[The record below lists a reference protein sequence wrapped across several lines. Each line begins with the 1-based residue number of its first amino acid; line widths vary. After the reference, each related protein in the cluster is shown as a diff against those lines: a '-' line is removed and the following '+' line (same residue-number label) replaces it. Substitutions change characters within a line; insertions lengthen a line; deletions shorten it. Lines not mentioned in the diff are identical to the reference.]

1 MQSSY
6 EDTVENGA
14 REEKKRYSRVQPKK
28 KEKRKYLRHL
38 VHFFLFFRGKKGKT
52 HPFLD
57 RSRDASFF
65 LCCCVV
71 LVLLF
76 VAGKNQP
83 TENEET
89 RTRGR
94 RKRKLYTT
102 PSSSVTIAGL
112 IGEQQT
118 APEASDDDDND
129 EEQETTT
136 TTTKKTMRFLLLAFL
151 LCFCFATTF
160 AFGEEPQ
167 SKSQQ
172 QQQPKLGLP
181 NGEVI
186 ELNDSNFDK
195 YVNKGTAEQLPVII
209 DVYATWC
216 VHCKQLEPVWREL
229 ARELQSEVYVGK
241 IDGEKERALANRLS
255 ANKGFPTIILLHQNK
270 MRFYSGERSVEKLTH
285 FCRKGWREVKPE
297 PWHKTANNWF
307 GQIFGLVHKVP
318 GVLKGMYSQF
328 SKDYSDTQILFMA
341 LSVPVVSGMLLIW
354 VADAITVRRTVSRSR
369 RYVAEQELIRRRAA
383 QAAAHPHAE

>member
-1 MQSSY
+1 LW
-6 EDTVENGA
+6 
-14 REEKKRYSRVQPKK
+14 REKI
-28 KEKRKYLRHL
+28 
-38 VHFFLFFRGKKGKT
+38 
-52 HPFLD
+52 
-57 RSRDASFF
+57 
-65 LCCCVV
+65 
-71 LVLLF
+71 
-76 VAGKNQP
+76 NP

-89 RTRGR
+89 RER
-94 RKRKLYTT
+94 RATKRKLYTT

-112 IGEQQT
+112 IGEQHHQHQKHQMMMT
-118 APEASDDDDND
+118 MTRNR
-129 EEQETTT
+129 TTT
-136 TTTKKTMRFLLLAFL
+136 TTKKKTMRFLLLAFL

-167 SKSQQ
+167 SKQ

>member
-1 MQSSY
+1 MRTRWKMARERKKKDIPESNQKRRKKENIFDIWSTFSSFS
-6 EDTVENGA
+6 
-14 REEKKRYSRVQPKK
+14 EEKKVKIIHFWIDRAT
-28 KEKRKYLRHL
+28 L
-38 VHFFLFFRGKKGKT
+38 HFFFVVVLSWFCCLWREKINRPRMKRRERGERGKENFT
-52 HPFLD
+52 RHH
-57 RSRDASFF
+57 RRQSQSRDS
-65 LCCCVV
+65 LESN
-71 LVLLF
+71 
-76 VAGKNQP
+76 KQHQKHQMMM
-83 TENEET
+83 TMT
-89 RTRGR
+89 RNR
-94 RKRKLYTT
+94 
-102 PSSSVTIAGL
+102 
-112 IGEQQT
+112 
-118 APEASDDDDND
+118 
-129 EEQETTT
+129 TTT

-167 SKSQQ
+167 SKSQQQ

>member
-1 MQSSY
+1 MCSRARVLMQSSY
-6 EDTVENGA
+6 EDTVEN
-14 REEKKRYSRVQPKK
+14 QMMM
-28 KEKRKYLRHL
+28 
-38 VHFFLFFRGKKGKT
+38 T
-52 HPFLD
+52 MM
-57 RSRDASFF
+57 
-65 LCCCVV
+65 
-71 LVLLF
+71 
-76 VAGKNQP
+76 
-83 TENEET
+83 
-89 RTRGR
+89 R
-94 RKRKLYTT
+94 R
-102 PSSSVTIAGL
+102 
-112 IGEQQT
+112 
-118 APEASDDDDND
+118 
-129 EEQETTT
+129 TT
-136 TTTKKTMRFLLLAFL
+136 TTTKKKTIHFLLLAFL

-167 SKSQQ
+167 SKQQ

>member
-1 MQSSY
+1 M
-6 EDTVENGA
+6 ENGA

-38 VHFFLFFRGKKGKT
+38 VHFFLFFRGKKGKN

-57 RSRDASFF
+57 RSRRFLFF
-65 LCCCVV
+65 FVV
-71 LVLLF
+71 VWFCL
-76 VAGKNQP
+76 AGKNQP
-83 TENEET
+83 TMNEET
-89 RTRGR
+89 RER
-94 RKRKLYTT
+94 RETKRKLYTT
-102 PSSSVTIAGL
+102 TSSSQSRDSFESNKQHQKHQMMMTM
-112 IGEQQT
+112 T
-118 APEASDDDDND
+118 RNRR
-129 EEQETTT
+129 TTT

>member
-1 MQSSY
+1 MRTRWKMARERKKKDIPESNQKRRKKENIFDIWSTFSSFS
-6 EDTVENGA
+6 
-14 REEKKRYSRVQPKK
+14 EEKKVKLIHFWIDRAT
-28 KEKRKYLRHL
+28 L
-38 VHFFLFFRGKKGKT
+38 HFFFVVVLSWFCCLWREKINRPRMKRRERGERRKENFT
-52 HPFLD
+52 RQH
-57 RSRDASFF
+57 RRQSQSRDSFESN
-65 LCCCVV
+65 
-71 LVLLF
+71 
-76 VAGKNQP
+76 KQHQKHQMMM
-83 TENEET
+83 TMT
-89 RTRGR
+89 RNR
-94 RKRKLYTT
+94 R
-102 PSSSVTIAGL
+102 
-112 IGEQQT
+112 
-118 APEASDDDDND
+118 
-129 EEQETTT
+129 TTT
-136 TTTKKTMRFLLLAFL
+136 KKKKTMRFLLLAFL

>member
-1 MQSSY
+1 MRTRWKMARERKKKDIPESNQKRRKKENIFDIWSTFSSFS
-6 EDTVENGA
+6 
-14 REEKKRYSRVQPKK
+14 EEKKVKLIHFWIDRAT
-28 KEKRKYLRHL
+28 L
-38 VHFFLFFRGKKGKT
+38 HFFFVVVLSWFCCLWREKINRPRMKRRERGERGKENFT
-52 HPFLD
+52 RHH
-57 RSRDASFF
+57 RRQSQSRDS
-65 LCCCVV
+65 LESN
-71 LVLLF
+71 
-76 VAGKNQP
+76 KQHQKHQMMM
-83 TENEET
+83 TMT
-89 RTRGR
+89 RNR
-94 RKRKLYTT
+94 
-102 PSSSVTIAGL
+102 
-112 IGEQQT
+112 
-118 APEASDDDDND
+118 
-129 EEQETTT
+129 TTT
-136 TTTKKTMRFLLLAFL
+136 TTTTKTMRFLLLAFL

-167 SKSQQ
+167 SKQ

>member
-1 MQSSY
+1 MRTRWKMARERKKKDIPESNQKRRKKENIFDIWSTFSSFS
-6 EDTVENGA
+6 
-14 REEKKRYSRVQPKK
+14 EEKKVKIIQFWIDRAT
-28 KEKRKYLRHL
+28 L
-38 VHFFLFFRGKKGKT
+38 HFFFVVVLSWFCCLWREKINRPRMKRRERGERGKENFT
-52 HPFLD
+52 RHH
-57 RSRDASFF
+57 RRQSQSRDS
-65 LCCCVV
+65 LESN
-71 LVLLF
+71 
-76 VAGKNQP
+76 KQHQKHQMMM
-83 TENEET
+83 TMT
-89 RTRGR
+89 RNR
-94 RKRKLYTT
+94 
-102 PSSSVTIAGL
+102 
-112 IGEQQT
+112 
-118 APEASDDDDND
+118 
-129 EEQETTT
+129 TTT

-167 SKSQQ
+167 SKSQQQ

>member
-1 MQSSY
+1 LW
-6 EDTVENGA
+6 
-14 REEKKRYSRVQPKK
+14 REKI
-28 KEKRKYLRHL
+28 
-38 VHFFLFFRGKKGKT
+38 
-52 HPFLD
+52 
-57 RSRDASFF
+57 
-65 LCCCVV
+65 
-71 LVLLF
+71 
-76 VAGKNQP
+76 NP

-112 IGEQQT
+112 IGEQHHQHQKHQMMMT
-118 APEASDDDDND
+118 MTRNR
-129 EEQETTT
+129 TTT

-167 SKSQQ
+167 SQSQ

>member
-1 MQSSY
+1 MRTRWKMARERKKKDIPESNQKRRKKENIFDIWSTFSSFS
-6 EDTVENGA
+6 
-14 REEKKRYSRVQPKK
+14 EEKKVKLIHFWIDRAT
-28 KEKRKYLRHL
+28 L
-38 VHFFLFFRGKKGKT
+38 HFFFVVVLSWFCCLWREKINRPRMKRRERGERGKENFT
-52 HPFLD
+52 RHH
-57 RSRDASFF
+57 RRQSQSRDS
-65 LCCCVV
+65 LESN
-71 LVLLF
+71 
-76 VAGKNQP
+76 KQHQKHQMMM
-83 TENEET
+83 TMT
-89 RTRGR
+89 RNRT
-94 RKRKLYTT
+94 
-102 PSSSVTIAGL
+102 
-112 IGEQQT
+112 
-118 APEASDDDDND
+118 
-129 EEQETTT
+129 TTT

>member
-1 MQSSY
+1 MRTRWKMARERKKKDIPESNQKRRKKENIFDIWSTFSSFS
-6 EDTVENGA
+6 
-14 REEKKRYSRVQPKK
+14 EEKKVKLIHFWIDRAT
-28 KEKRKYLRHL
+28 L
-38 VHFFLFFRGKKGKT
+38 HFFFVVVLSWFCCLWREKINRPRMKRRERGERGKENFT
-52 HPFLD
+52 RHH
-57 RSRDASFF
+57 RRQSQSRDS
-65 LCCCVV
+65 LESN
-71 LVLLF
+71 
-76 VAGKNQP
+76 KQHQKHQMMM
-83 TENEET
+83 TMT
-89 RTRGR
+89 RNR
-94 RKRKLYTT
+94 
-102 PSSSVTIAGL
+102 
-112 IGEQQT
+112 
-118 APEASDDDDND
+118 
-129 EEQETTT
+129 TTT

-167 SKSQQ
+167 SKSQQQ

>member
-1 MQSSY
+1 M
-6 EDTVENGA
+6 TTRWKMA
-14 REEKKRYSRVQPKK
+14 REREKKDIPDQK
-28 KEKRKYLRHL
+28 KEKKKKISST
-38 VHFFLFFRGKKGKT
+38 FGPLFPLFKEKKAKLIQIWIAIATFRY
-52 HPFLD
+52 
-57 RSRDASFF
+57 F
-65 LCCCVV
+65 LCCCLGFVCGGKKERILKRRERPLLSFPQDNIVV
-71 LVLLF
+71 KSQSRDSF
-76 VAGKNQP
+76 GSNKQHQQHQMMMMMMRNR
-83 TENEET
+83 
-89 RTRGR
+89 RT
-94 RKRKLYTT
+94 
-102 PSSSVTIAGL
+102 
-112 IGEQQT
+112 
-118 APEASDDDDND
+118 
-129 EEQETTT
+129 TTT
-136 TTTKKTMRFLLLAFL
+136 TTTKKKTIHFLLLAFL
-151 LCFCFATTF
+151 LCFCFSTTF
-160 AFGEEPQ
+160 AFGEQPQ
-167 SKSQQ
+167 SQQ
-172 QQQPKLGLP
+172 QQQQQQRQPKLGLP

-186 ELNDSNFDK
+186 ELNDGNFDK

-297 PWHKTANNWF
+297 PWHKTANNWV

>member
-1 MQSSY
+1 M
-6 EDTVENGA
+6 ENGA

-38 VHFFLFFRGKKGKT
+38 VHFFLFFRGKKGKN
-52 HPFLD
+52 HPVLD
-57 RSRDASFF
+57 RSRRFIFF
-65 LCCCVV
+65 FVVVSWFCC
-71 LVLLF
+71 LWRE
-76 VAGKNQP
+76 KINRP
-83 TENEET
+83 RMKRREREEDEK
-89 RTRGR
+89 GNF
-94 RKRKLYTT
+94 YTT

-112 IGEQQT
+112 IGEQHHQHQKHQMMMT
-118 APEASDDDDND
+118 MTRNR
-129 EEQETTT
+129 TTT

-167 SKSQQ
+167 SKQQ

>member
-1 MQSSY
+1 MARERKKKDIPESNQKRRKKENIFDIWSTFSSFS
-6 EDTVENGA
+6 
-14 REEKKRYSRVQPKK
+14 EEKKVKIIQFWIDRAT
-28 KEKRKYLRHL
+28 L
-38 VHFFLFFRGKKGKT
+38 HFFFVVVLSWFCCLWREKINRPRMKRRERGERGKENFT
-52 HPFLD
+52 RHH
-57 RSRDASFF
+57 RRQSQSRDS
-65 LCCCVV
+65 LESN
-71 LVLLF
+71 
-76 VAGKNQP
+76 KQHQKHQMMM
-83 TENEET
+83 TMT
-89 RTRGR
+89 RNR
-94 RKRKLYTT
+94 
-102 PSSSVTIAGL
+102 
-112 IGEQQT
+112 
-118 APEASDDDDND
+118 
-129 EEQETTT
+129 TTT

>member
-1 MQSSY
+1 MMV
-6 EDTVENGA
+6 TMM
-14 REEKKRYSRVQPKK
+14 
-28 KEKRKYLRHL
+28 
-38 VHFFLFFRGKKGKT
+38 
-52 HPFLD
+52 
-57 RSRDASFF
+57 
-65 LCCCVV
+65 
-71 LVLLF
+71 
-76 VAGKNQP
+76 
-83 TENEET
+83 
-89 RTRGR
+89 R
-94 RKRKLYTT
+94 R
-102 PSSSVTIAGL
+102 
-112 IGEQQT
+112 
-118 APEASDDDDND
+118 
-129 EEQETTT
+129 TTT
-136 TTTKKTMRFLLLAFL
+136 TTTKKTIHFLLLAFL

-167 SKSQQ
+167 SQSQQQQQQ

-383 QAAAHPHAE
+383 QAAAAVPHPHAD

>member
-1 MQSSY
+1 MKRH
-6 EDTVENGA
+6 ENTMMM
-14 REEKKRYSRVQPKK
+14 RNR
-28 KEKRKYLRHL
+28 
-38 VHFFLFFRGKKGKT
+38 
-52 HPFLD
+52 
-57 RSRDASFF
+57 
-65 LCCCVV
+65 
-71 LVLLF
+71 
-76 VAGKNQP
+76 
-83 TENEET
+83 
-89 RTRGR
+89 RT
-94 RKRKLYTT
+94 
-102 PSSSVTIAGL
+102 
-112 IGEQQT
+112 
-118 APEASDDDDND
+118 
-129 EEQETTT
+129 TTT
-136 TTTKKTMRFLLLAFL
+136 TTTKKKTIHFLLLAFL
-151 LCFCFATTF
+151 LCFCFSTTF
-160 AFGEEPQ
+160 AFGEQPQ
-167 SKSQQ
+167 SQRQQQ

-186 ELNDSNFDK
+186 ELNDGNFDK

>member
-1 MQSSY
+1 MRTRWKMARERKKKDIPESNQKRRKKENIFDIWSTFSSFS
-6 EDTVENGA
+6 
-14 REEKKRYSRVQPKK
+14 EEKKVKLIHFWIDRAT
-28 KEKRKYLRHL
+28 L
-38 VHFFLFFRGKKGKT
+38 HFFFVVVLSWFCCLWREKINRPRMKRRERGERGKENFT
-52 HPFLD
+52 RHH
-57 RSRDASFF
+57 RRQSQSRDS
-65 LCCCVV
+65 LESN
-71 LVLLF
+71 
-76 VAGKNQP
+76 KQHQKHQMMM
-83 TENEET
+83 TMT
-89 RTRGR
+89 RNR
-94 RKRKLYTT
+94 
-102 PSSSVTIAGL
+102 
-112 IGEQQT
+112 
-118 APEASDDDDND
+118 
-129 EEQETTT
+129 TTT

>member
-1 MQSSY
+1 MRTRWKMARERKKKDIPESNQKRRKKENIFDIWSTFSSFS
-6 EDTVENGA
+6 
-14 REEKKRYSRVQPKK
+14 EEKKVKIIHFWIDRAT
-28 KEKRKYLRHL
+28 L
-38 VHFFLFFRGKKGKT
+38 HFFFSVVLSWFCLWREKINRPRMKRRERGERRKENFT
-52 HPFLD
+52 RQH
-57 RSRDASFF
+57 RRQSQSRDSFESN
-65 LCCCVV
+65 
-71 LVLLF
+71 
-76 VAGKNQP
+76 KQHQKHQMMM
-83 TENEET
+83 TMT
-89 RTRGR
+89 RNR
-94 RKRKLYTT
+94 R
-102 PSSSVTIAGL
+102 
-112 IGEQQT
+112 
-118 APEASDDDDND
+118 
-129 EEQETTT
+129 TT

-167 SKSQQ
+167 SKQQ

>member
-1 MQSSY
+1 M
-6 EDTVENGA
+6 ENGA
-14 REEKKRYSRVQPKK
+14 REEKKRYSRVHQKRRK
-28 KEKRKYLRHL
+28 KENI
-38 VHFFLFFRGKKGKT
+38 FDIWSTFSSFSRGKKGKT
-52 HPFLD
+52 HPNLD
-57 RSRDASFF
+57 RSRRLHFF
-65 LCCCVV
+65 FVVVCCV
-71 LVLLF
+71 F
-76 VAGKNQP
+76 RK
-83 TENEET
+83 TDENEET
-89 RTRGR
+89 RERRARKERDVTRQHR
-94 RKRKLYTT
+94 RQSQSRDSFESNKQHQKHQMMMTMTR
-102 PSSSVTIAGL
+102 
-112 IGEQQT
+112 
-118 APEASDDDDND
+118 NR
-129 EEQETTT
+129 TTT

-172 QQQPKLGLP
+172 QQPTLGLP

>member
-1 MQSSY
+1 MW
-6 EDTVENGA
+6 
-14 REEKKRYSRVQPKK
+14 RE
-28 KEKRKYLRHL
+28 
-38 VHFFLFFRGKKGKT
+38 KGT
-52 HPFLD
+52 NF
-57 RSRDASFF
+57 
-65 LCCCVV
+65 
-71 LVLLF
+71 
-76 VAGKNQP
+76 
-83 TENEET
+83 EET
-89 RTRGR
+89 RET
-94 RKRKLYTT
+94 KRKLLSFPQDNIVVKSQSRDSFGSNKQHQQHQMMMLMMRNRRTT
-102 PSSSVTIAGL
+102 
-112 IGEQQT
+112 
-118 APEASDDDDND
+118 
-129 EEQETTT
+129 TTT
-136 TTTKKTMRFLLLAFL
+136 TTTKKTIHFLLLAFL
-151 LCFCFATTF
+151 LCFCFSTTF
-160 AFGEEPQ
+160 AFGEQPQ
-167 SKSQQ
+167 SQQ
-172 QQQPKLGLP
+172 QQQQQQQRQPKLGLP

-297 PWHKTANNWF
+297 PWHKTANNWV

>member
-1 MQSSY
+1 M
-6 EDTVENGA
+6 ENGA

-65 LCCCVV
+65 SLLLCCLGFVV
-71 LVLLF
+71 CG
-76 VAGKNQP
+76 GKKSKINP

-112 IGEQQT
+112 IGEQHHQHQKHQMMMT
-118 APEASDDDDND
+118 MTRNRR
-129 EEQETTT
+129 TTT

-167 SKSQQ
+167 SQSQ

>member
-1 MQSSY
+1 MKR
-6 EDTVENGA
+6 
-14 REEKKRYSRVQPKK
+14 RERGE
-28 KEKRKYLRHL
+28 
-38 VHFFLFFRGKKGKT
+38 RGKENFT
-52 HPFLD
+52 RHH
-57 RSRDASFF
+57 RRQSQSRDS
-65 LCCCVV
+65 LESN
-71 LVLLF
+71 
-76 VAGKNQP
+76 KQHQKHQMMM
-83 TENEET
+83 TMT
-89 RTRGR
+89 RNR
-94 RKRKLYTT
+94 
-102 PSSSVTIAGL
+102 
-112 IGEQQT
+112 
-118 APEASDDDDND
+118 
-129 EEQETTT
+129 TTT

>member
-1 MQSSY
+1 MRTRWKMARERKKKDIPESNQKRRKKENIFDIWSTFSSFS
-6 EDTVENGA
+6 
-14 REEKKRYSRVQPKK
+14 EEKKVKLIHFWIDRAT
-28 KEKRKYLRHL
+28 L
-38 VHFFLFFRGKKGKT
+38 HFFFDVVLSWFCCLWREKINRPRMKRRERGERGKENFT
-52 HPFLD
+52 RHH
-57 RSRDASFF
+57 RRQSQSRDS
-65 LCCCVV
+65 LESN
-71 LVLLF
+71 
-76 VAGKNQP
+76 KQHQKHQMMM
-83 TENEET
+83 TMT
-89 RTRGR
+89 RNR
-94 RKRKLYTT
+94 R
-102 PSSSVTIAGL
+102 
-112 IGEQQT
+112 
-118 APEASDDDDND
+118 
-129 EEQETTT
+129 TTT
-136 TTTKKTMRFLLLAFL
+136 TKKKTMRFLLLAFL
-151 LCFCFATTF
+151 LCCCFATTF

-167 SKSQQ
+167 SKQQ

>member
-1 MQSSY
+1 MRTRWKMARERKKKDIPESNQKRRKKENIFDIWSTFSSFS
-6 EDTVENGA
+6 
-14 REEKKRYSRVQPKK
+14 EEKKVKLIHFWIDRAT
-28 KEKRKYLRHL
+28 L
-38 VHFFLFFRGKKGKT
+38 HFFFVVVLSWFCCLWREKINRPRMKRRERGERGKENFT
-52 HPFLD
+52 RHH
-57 RSRDASFF
+57 RRQSQSRDS
-65 LCCCVV
+65 LESN
-71 LVLLF
+71 
-76 VAGKNQP
+76 KQHQKHQMMM
-83 TENEET
+83 TMT
-89 RTRGR
+89 RNR
-94 RKRKLYTT
+94 
-102 PSSSVTIAGL
+102 
-112 IGEQQT
+112 
-118 APEASDDDDND
+118 
-129 EEQETTT
+129 TTT

-167 SKSQQ
+167 SKQQ

>member
-1 MQSSY
+1 MMMMM
-6 EDTVENGA
+6 
-14 REEKKRYSRVQPKK
+14 
-28 KEKRKYLRHL
+28 
-38 VHFFLFFRGKKGKT
+38 
-52 HPFLD
+52 
-57 RSRDASFF
+57 
-65 LCCCVV
+65 
-71 LVLLF
+71 
-76 VAGKNQP
+76 
-83 TENEET
+83 
-89 RTRGR
+89 R
-94 RKRKLYTT
+94 R
-102 PSSSVTIAGL
+102 
-112 IGEQQT
+112 
-118 APEASDDDDND
+118 
-129 EEQETTT
+129 T
-136 TTTKKTMRFLLLAFL
+136 TTTKTKTLLQLPIHFLLLVFL
-151 LCFCFATTF
+151 LCFSFSTTF
-160 AFGEEPQ
+160 AFGEQPQ
-167 SKSQQ
+167 SQQ
-172 QQQPKLGLP
+172 QQQQQHSIGLP

-195 YVNKGTAEQLPVII
+195 YINKGTAEQLPVII

-241 IDGEKERALANRLS
+241 IDGVKERALANRLS

>member
-1 MQSSY
+1 M
-6 EDTVENGA
+6 
-14 REEKKRYSRVQPKK
+14 
-28 KEKRKYLRHL
+28 
-38 VHFFLFFRGKKGKT
+38 
-52 HPFLD
+52 
-57 RSRDASFF
+57 
-65 LCCCVV
+65 
-71 LVLLF
+71 
-76 VAGKNQP
+76 
-83 TENEET
+83 
-89 RTRGR
+89 
-94 RKRKLYTT
+94 
-102 PSSSVTIAGL
+102 
-112 IGEQQT
+112 
-118 APEASDDDDND
+118 
-129 EEQETTT
+129 
-136 TTTKKTMRFLLLAFL
+136 
-151 LCFCFATTF
+151 
-160 AFGEEPQ
+160 
-167 SKSQQ
+167 
-172 QQQPKLGLP
+172 
-181 NGEVI
+181 
-186 ELNDSNFDK
+186 
-195 YVNKGTAEQLPVII
+195 II

-297 PWHKTANNWF
+297 PWHKTANNWV

>member
-14 REEKKRYSRVQPKK
+14 REEKKDIPESNQKRRK
-28 KEKRKYLRHL
+28 KENIFDIWSTFSSFSEEKKVKLIHFWIDRATL
-38 VHFFLFFRGKKGKT
+38 HFFLF
-52 HPFLD
+52 
-57 RSRDASFF
+57 
-65 LCCCVV
+65 VV
-71 LVLLF
+71 LSWFLLF
-76 VAGKNQP
+76 VAGKK
-83 TENEET
+83 
-89 RTRGR
+89 RSRK

-112 IGEQQT
+112 IGEQHHQHQKHQMMMT
-118 APEASDDDDND
+118 MTRNRR
-129 EEQETTT
+129 TTT

-167 SKSQQ
+167 SQSQ

>member
-1 MQSSY
+1 MRTRWKMARERKKKDIPESNQKRRKKENIFDIWSTFSSFS
-6 EDTVENGA
+6 
-14 REEKKRYSRVQPKK
+14 EEKKVKLIHFWIDRAT
-28 KEKRKYLRHL
+28 L
-38 VHFFLFFRGKKGKT
+38 HFFFVVVLSWFCCLWREKINRPRMKRREREERRGKENFT
-52 HPFLD
+52 RHH
-57 RSRDASFF
+57 RRQSQSRDS
-65 LCCCVV
+65 LESN
-71 LVLLF
+71 
-76 VAGKNQP
+76 KQHQKHQMMM
-83 TENEET
+83 TMT
-89 RTRGR
+89 RNR
-94 RKRKLYTT
+94 
-102 PSSSVTIAGL
+102 
-112 IGEQQT
+112 
-118 APEASDDDDND
+118 
-129 EEQETTT
+129 TTT

>member
-1 MQSSY
+1 M
-6 EDTVENGA
+6 TM
-14 REEKKRYSRVQPKK
+14 
-28 KEKRKYLRHL
+28 
-38 VHFFLFFRGKKGKT
+38 
-52 HPFLD
+52 
-57 RSRDASFF
+57 
-65 LCCCVV
+65 
-71 LVLLF
+71 
-76 VAGKNQP
+76 
-83 TENEET
+83 T
-89 RTRGR
+89 RNR
-94 RKRKLYTT
+94 R
-102 PSSSVTIAGL
+102 
-112 IGEQQT
+112 
-118 APEASDDDDND
+118 
-129 EEQETTT
+129 TTT
-136 TTTKKTMRFLLLAFL
+136 TTMKKTIRFLLLAFL

-167 SKSQQ
+167 SQSQQQQQQQ

-297 PWHKTANNWF
+297 PWHKTANNWV

>member
-1 MQSSY
+1 M
-6 EDTVENGA
+6 TTRWKMA
-14 REEKKRYSRVQPKK
+14 RGERKKKDIPKK
-28 KEKRKYLRHL
+28 ISSTFGPLFPLFRRK
-38 VHFFLFFRGKKGKT
+38 KSKT
-52 HPFLD
+52 HPNLD
-57 RSRDASFF
+57 RSRRFIIFF
-65 LCCCVV
+65 LWKK
-71 LVLLF
+71 
-76 VAGKNQP
+76 GGMKRH
-83 TENEET
+83 ENT
-89 RTRGR
+89 MMMRNRRT
-94 RKRKLYTT
+94 
-102 PSSSVTIAGL
+102 
-112 IGEQQT
+112 
-118 APEASDDDDND
+118 
-129 EEQETTT
+129 TTT
-136 TTTKKTMRFLLLAFL
+136 TTTKKKKTIHFLLLAFL
-151 LCFCFATTF
+151 LCFCFSTTF
-160 AFGEEPQ
+160 AFGEQPQ
-167 SKSQQ
+167 SQRQQ

-186 ELNDSNFDK
+186 ELNDGNFDK

>member
-1 MQSSY
+1 MRTRWKMARERKKKDIPESNQKRRKKENIFDIWSTFSSFS
-6 EDTVENGA
+6 
-14 REEKKRYSRVQPKK
+14 EEKKVKLIHFWIDRAT
-28 KEKRKYLRHL
+28 L
-38 VHFFLFFRGKKGKT
+38 HFFFVVVLSWFCCLWREKINRPRMKRRERGERGKENFT
-52 HPFLD
+52 RHH
-57 RSRDASFF
+57 RRQSQSRDS
-65 LCCCVV
+65 LESN
-71 LVLLF
+71 
-76 VAGKNQP
+76 KQHQKHQMMM
-83 TENEET
+83 TMT
-89 RTRGR
+89 RNR
-94 RKRKLYTT
+94 
-102 PSSSVTIAGL
+102 
-112 IGEQQT
+112 
-118 APEASDDDDND
+118 
-129 EEQETTT
+129 TTT

-186 ELNDSNFDK
+186 ELNDGNFDK

>member
-1 MQSSY
+1 MRTRWKMARERKKKDIPESNQKRRKKENIFDIWSTFSSFS
-6 EDTVENGA
+6 
-14 REEKKRYSRVQPKK
+14 EEKKVKIIQFWIDRAT
-28 KEKRKYLRHL
+28 L
-38 VHFFLFFRGKKGKT
+38 HFFFVVVLSWFCCLWREKINRPRMKRRERGERGKENFT
-52 HPFLD
+52 RHH
-57 RSRDASFF
+57 RRQSQSRDS
-65 LCCCVV
+65 LESN
-71 LVLLF
+71 
-76 VAGKNQP
+76 KQHQKHQMMM
-83 TENEET
+83 TMT
-89 RTRGR
+89 RNR
-94 RKRKLYTT
+94 
-102 PSSSVTIAGL
+102 
-112 IGEQQT
+112 
-118 APEASDDDDND
+118 
-129 EEQETTT
+129 TTT

>member
-1 MQSSY
+1 M
-6 EDTVENGA
+6 ENGA

-83 TENEET
+83 TENERRERGERGKENFT
-89 RTRGR
+89 RHHRRQSQSRDSLESNKQHQKHQMMMTMTRNR
-94 RKRKLYTT
+94 
-102 PSSSVTIAGL
+102 
-112 IGEQQT
+112 
-118 APEASDDDDND
+118 
-129 EEQETTT
+129 TTT